1 MKKTLLAV
9 ALCLAATSA
18 HAGVVFVKEMRT
30 KVVSGAPPKVV
41 EETQSRTTT
50 WREGLRERSRQEGN
64 AFVQVGTTLHDARTG
79 ETWVLDEAQKK
90 AAPLMVEPQA
100 GLVLLAA
107 DYGLEVDAT
116 GAIITTS
123 SFRAM
128 GDSETIAGAQA
139 ARYLLETGSKTL
151 RVEVWVANNTALSNA
166 DWVGALRRR
175 LGGKTDPGAER
186 FLAAWAALPGY
197 PVRVRT
203 TATANNTTLVI
214 DNLLVEARS
223 ERIAPALLR
232 IPKDYAREADGTS
245 LLVSQYLA
253 REREKDQAFLREH
266 GLSTPFVPSAA
277 KPLPPPLAGGSCT
290 QKDYCFE
297 QFGRDITPL
306 KELCSAGYSDQPC
319 SRTRL
324 LGICAER
331 TDQQVFYR
339 YEPLDSGRWKEPH
352 TFIQDECPGRF
363 IENPAGV
370 VEAKAR
376 ARAFVASGGKWHCKQ
391 PYHCVDLFATT
402 ATDAKAAC
410 FLGDLA
416 QGPCPR
422 DEWVGACW
430 ERQGLRRV
438 KTEGYCTGASF
449 ERSGPASTGSGPAAD
464 VPF

>member
-1 MKKTLLAV
+1 MTKTLLAV

-18 HAGVVFVKEMRT
+18 HAGVVVVKELRT
-30 KVVSGAPPKVV
+30 KVVSGTPPKVV
-41 EETQSRTTT
+41 EETISRTTT

-64 AFVQVGTTLHDARTG
+64 AFVQLGTTLHDAGTG
-79 ETWVLDEAQKK
+79 ETWVLDEAHKK
-90 AAPLMVEPQA
+90 AAPLKVEARA
-100 GLVLLAA
+100 GLALLAA

-116 GAIITTS
+116 GAITTMA

-128 GDSETIAGAQA
+128 GDSETVAGVPA
-139 ARYLLETGSKTL
+139 AHYLLETGSKTV
-151 RVEVWVANNTALSNA
+151 RVEVWVANNPALSSA
-166 DWVGALRRR
+166 DWVAALRRR
-175 LGGKTDPGAER
+175 LGGKTDPGIER
-186 FLAAWAALPGY
+186 FLAAWTALPGY

-203 TATANNTTLVI
+203 TATANDTTLVI

-223 ERIAPALLR
+223 EKIAPALLR

-245 LLVSQYLA
+245 LLIAQYLA
-253 REREKDQAFLREH
+253 REREQDRAFLREH

-277 KPLPPPLAGGSCT
+277 RPLPPPLAGGSCT

-297 QFGRDITPL
+297 RFGRDGTPL
-306 KELCSAGYSDQPC
+306 KETCGASYSDQPC

-324 LGICAER
+324 LGICVER
-331 TDQQVFYR
+331 SDQQVFYR

-352 TFIQDECPGRF
+352 TFIRDECPGRF
-363 IENPAGV
+363 IENPAAVG
-370 VEAKAR
+370 EARAR

-410 FLGDLA
+410 FVGDVA

-430 ERQGLRRV
+430 ESQGLRRLE
-438 KTEGYCTGASF
+438 TEGYCTGASF
-449 ERSGPASTGSGPAAD
+449 EPSAPAATGPDAGAD